1 MRIARNPSQ
10 RIIIMIILLIGPVV
24 VGHAQQEPRCD
35 NRNLTGAF
43 GFKINGSNPAVGP
56 YSFVGRFVADGK
68 GNVTGGGIQSVN
80 GDISRPTF
88 TGAYAVETDCTG
100 EVVLSFSGG
109 GSAIL
114 QFVIEADGTQ
124 VAIIVAAGKTKLDR
138 RQNNLRT
145 RTATE
150 EHRTDQVT
158 S

>member
-1 MRIARNPSQ
+1 MHIVRKSSHRF
-10 RIIIMIILLIGPVV
+10 MLLFLLLIGPAVFA
-24 VGHAQQEPRCD
+24 HAQQESRCD

-80 GDISRPTF
+80 GDISRPSF

-100 EVVLSFSGG
+100 EVVLAFSGG
-109 GSAIL
+109 GTATL

-124 VAIIVAAGKTKLDR
+124 VAIIVAGLSGPGGENEVGSATKQFIHPNGDR
-138 RQNNLRT
+138 EARN
-145 RTATE
+145 
-150 EHRTDQVT
+150 
-158 S
+158 